1 MTEPVS
7 AGEVIPDQP
16 ATHQTADTSGP
27 LPCRCGSTDHEALRI
42 GDQLS
47 PSGSAVRTVYVCP
60 AVSATG
66 LDGVL

>member
-1 MTEPVS
+1 VS
-7 AGEVIPDQP
+7 QPTDQP
-16 ATHQTADTSGP
+16 ATDQTADTIDALEPAGP
-27 LPCRCGSTDHEALRI
+27 TPCRCGSREHEAIRI

-47 PSGSAVRTVYVCP
+47 PSGSAVRAVYVCP

>member
-1 MTEPVS
+1 MNHPT
-7 AGEVIPDQP
+7 DQP
-16 ATHQTADTSGP
+16 VTDQTADTIDAPEPAGP
-27 LPCRCGSTDHEALRI
+27 SPCRCGSTEHAAIRI

-47 PSGSAVRTVYVCP
+47 PTGSAVRTVYVCP

>member
-1 MTEPVS
+1 MHHPTEPDAAV
-7 AGEVIPDQP
+7 
-16 ATHQTADTSGP
+16 QTADTTDAIEPAGP
-27 LPCRCGSTDHEALRI
+27 SPCRCGSTEHAAIRI

-47 PSGSAVRTVYVCP
+47 PTGSAVRTVYVCP

>member
-1 MTEPVS
+1 MSQPTDQPVS
-7 AGEVIPDQP
+7 D
-16 ATHQTADTSGP
+16 QTADTTDAIEPAGP
-27 LPCRCGSTDHEALRI
+27 TPCRCGSTEHAAIRI

-47 PSGSAVRTVYVCP
+47 PTGSAVRTVYVCP

>member
-1 MTEPVS
+1 MSQPT
-7 AGEVIPDQP
+7 DQP
-16 ATHQTADTSGP
+16 AAHQTADTTDAIEPAGP
-27 LPCRCGSTDHEALRI
+27 SPCRCGSRDHEAIRI

-47 PSGSAVRTVYVCP
+47 PTGSAVRTVYVCP

>member
-1 MTEPVS
+1 MSQPT
-7 AGEVIPDQP
+7 DHP
-16 ATHQTADTSGP
+16 ATHQTADTTDAIEPVGP
-27 LPCRCGSTDHEALRI
+27 SPCRCGSRDHDAIRI

-47 PSGSAVRTVYVCP
+47 PTGSAVRTVYVCP